1 MKSKTTKQPSK
12 VRTIKKPTIL
22 EKVIFPSNKNKWFY
36 ITLGL
41 SFLVNFIL
49 YLMTLAP
56 SVTFE
61 DSGELITAAYGMGVP
76 HEPGYPLFT
85 ILGKIFSM
93 LPIGS
98 IAFRLNVMSA
108 FLTSCATLF
117 ISYATVLLI
126 EELFIKSKFWKATE
140 EKTLNII
147 KYSIALTTAI
157 LFGISMENWQQS
169 VITEVYGLNNFFVGL
184 FILLALLWK
193 RQETQAGRMR
203 YFLLISLI
211 LGLTITNHTTSI
223 MLIPIFGVMVLLV
236 DWKVLKDIK
245 LLVKSIGFFILGLT
259 PFLYLP
265 LSSSKNPVMD
275 WGNPENWTNF
285 VRTITRS
292 QYQLDEHQTGE
303 KFFAELSYYFS
314 KLLIEQWFPIII
326 TLAIIGL
333 VILYKNNKKLFW
345 FGFVFLLF
353 SIPITTYMTDF
364 DVRGSGFVANESGAL
379 VSVFYIPSYMF
390 ISLLMGIGLFY
401 LVSLIKASKKVYYIL
416 SFVIVALA
424 ILSCSFK
431 YKEVDMSKYKYPEE
445 YTNNIFK
452 IAGKNAVVFYNW
464 DPFGFPFFYYQHVE
478 RKRLDVVVIDQMLL
492 KRSWYIAGIQNHYNK
507 EIYMPSKVA
516 FESFLNAVKPFEA
529 KETYD
534 GGFIEYNYINMINA
548 IIDNAFASGKDV
560 YFTYTP
566 QANILRDYQLE
577 PVIAAYKL
585 TKKLSSITPVKYE
598 NFDFTSFTNT
608 NLPADRMAEYVS
620 NYYADMIIA
629 RASFMEKT
637 NNFSEAFALYN
648 KATLFTKYNKMLS
661 EQLQGKIN
669 EMRFKGMH

>member
-1 MKSKTTKQPSK
+1 MKSKITKPSTK
-12 VRTIKKPTIL
+12 KETIKKPTLL
-22 EKVIFPSNKNKWFY
+22 EKIIFPSNKNKWFY

-61 DSGELITAAYGMGVP
+61 DSGELITAAFGMGVP

-85 ILGKIFSM
+85 MLGKIFSM
-93 LPIGS
+93 IPIGS
-98 IAFRLNVMSA
+98 IAFRVNMMSA

-117 ISYATVLLI
+117 ICYATVLFI
-126 EELFIKSKFWKATE
+126 EELFIKTKFWKANE
-140 EKTLNII
+140 EITLNII

-157 LFGISMENWQQS
+157 LFGISMENWEQS
-169 VITEVYGLNNFFVGL
+169 VIAEVYGLNNFFVGL

-193 RQETQAGRMR
+193 RQETQAGRTR

-211 LGLTITNHTTSI
+211 LGLTITNHTTSM

-236 DWKVLKDIK
+236 DWKSLINIK
-245 LLVKSIGFFILGLT
+245 LLLKSLGFFIFGLT
-259 PFLYLP
+259 PFIYLP

-292 QYQLDEHQTGE
+292 QYQLDEHQSGE

-314 KLLIEQWFPIII
+314 KLLTEQWFPIILV
-326 TLAIIGL
+326 LAIIGL
-333 VILYKNNKKLFW
+333 VVLYKNNKKLFW

-390 ISLLMGIGLFY
+390 ISILMGIGLFY
-401 LVSLIKASKKVYYIL
+401 LITLIKTSKKVYYFI
-416 SFVIVALA
+416 SFAIVALA

-445 YTNNIFK
+445 YTNNILK

-507 EIYMPSKVA
+507 EIYAPSKLA
-516 FESFLNAVKPFEA
+516 FESFLKAVKPFEA

-534 GGFIEYNYINMINA
+534 GGFIEFNYINMINA
-548 IIDNAFASGKDV
+548 IIDTAFASGKDV
-560 YFTYTP
+560 FFTYQP
-566 QANILRDYQLE
+566 QANILRNYQLE

-585 TKKLSSITPVKYE
+585 TKNSPSITPIKYE
-598 NFDFTSFTNT
+598 DFNFTSFTNT
-608 NLPADRMAEYVS
+608 NLPADRMADYVK

-629 RASFMEKT
+629 RATLMEKT

-648 KATLFTKYNKMLS
+648 KAILFAKNNKMLYD
-661 EQLQGKIN
+661 QLQGKIN
-669 EMRFKGMH
+669 DMKLRGIH